1 MDAVTYALRG
11 LHQLQQYLPS
21 PPLCI
26 SEGKRVANIK
36 ESGPLSDFSLTLIYN
51 CNTFNR

>member
-21 PPLCI
+21 PSLCV
-26 SEGKRVANIK
+26 SEGKRAENIK
-36 ESGPLSDFSLTLIYN
+36 ESDPLRDFSLCLIYS
-51 CNTFNR
+51 CNIFNR